1 MIVNSLNLLYGIM
14 NIIQRINKY
23 LLENSSTCGDSTPM
37 GTHSL
42 SYQEF
47 ERESPLGRDIFPV
60 NEDPE
65 NPLGNQSF
73 INNLIKNGYEYDND
87 KDWYVRSWTTN
98 SPTHPDGEEKILQ
111 IWKKKWVEVLTD
123 PITGEIFHES

>member
-1 MIVNSLNLLYGIM
+1 MIVNSLNLLFRVM

-23 LLENSSTCGDSTPM
+23 LLDNSSTCGN
-37 GTHSL
+37 SL

-60 NEDPE
+60 SEDPE
-65 NPLGNQSF
+65 KDF
-73 INNLIKNGYEYDND
+73 IDNLIKNGYEYDND

>member
-14 NIIQRINKY
+14 NILQRINKY
-23 LLENSSTCGDSTPM
+23 LLDNSSTCGDSTPI

-42 SYQEF
+42 DYQEF
-47 ERESPLGRDIFPV
+47 ERDDDRDIFPV

-65 NPLGNQSF
+65 KDF